1 MRANAYHTFVSSIGD
16 WPHRNSTG
24 FEPPRV
30 AVQVFRLFAW
40 NKARF
45 PPLGNR
51 RDRPG
56 DLNLRAAAAGKIFKN
71 AGPDE
76 KSAHVQPR
84 AISLPLLLFLAS
96 YYRCATV
103 LPASLYAFLAA
114 KTNRK
119 DARRSAIPCLLPKN
133 QWYQHWR
140 LFSNAI
146 YRSTEHQLL

>member
-1 MRANAYHTFVSSIGD
+1 M
-16 WPHRNSTG
+16 
-24 FEPPRV
+24 
-30 AVQVFRLFAW
+30 QVFRLFAW

-96 YYRCATV
+96 YYRCAPRSSRLRFMRFSQPKQIVKTPGGV
-103 LPASLYAFLAA
+103 QSHACYRKINDISIGDFSLTPTTAPPS
-114 KTNRK
+114 TRSCNR
-119 DARRSAIPCLLPKN
+119 RRILCFYDEFPYLISLSIADIFN
-133 QWYQHWR
+133 Y
-140 LFSNAI
+140 
-146 YRSTEHQLL
+146 

>member
-1 MRANAYHTFVSSIGD
+1 M
-16 WPHRNSTG
+16 
-24 FEPPRV
+24 
-30 AVQVFRLFAW
+30 QVFRLFAW

-45 PPLGNR
+45 PPLGGNR

-76 KSAHVQPR
+76 KSAHVQSR

-103 LPASLYAFLAA
+103 LSASLYAFLAA

-119 DARRSAIPCLLPKN
+119 DAWRSAILCLLPKN
-133 QWYQHWR
+133 Q
-140 LFSNAI
+140 
-146 YRSTEHQLL
+146 